1 MSRKDFESLIK
12 YVPDNL
18 NNNKFKTTVEEKP
31 YDLKNAETFL
41 VKITTA
47 KISEKEAFE
56 LYSDLIIQE
65 MLKAMEENIFDVP
78 KNLESV
84 FTGVYLHHKD
94 LSKEEKFERSLAERT
109 KLIRRRSD
117 EIERKEQN
125 INNELFK
132 AYFTDYQSP
141 SSMYKKL
148 SETKGA
154 VNKFRVE
161 SIKKVLRKLQ
171 RINDYTPKD
180 DADKIKKNEKI
191 IDIVERILYFDQL
204 NQSDQLLKIL
214 IPNQMLSRLPIS
226 LAQLKQE
233 IILKNSKMKLGN
245 YCILCTV

>member
-148 SETKGA
+148 IETENREINKAGA
-154 VNKFRVE
+154 DL
-161 SIKKVLRKLQ
+161 IKKVLTKLK
-171 RINDYTPKD
+171 RVIENH
-180 DADKIKKNEKI
+180 
-191 IDIVERILYFDQL
+191 
-204 NQSDQLLKIL
+204 LKV
-214 IPNQMLSRLPIS
+214 M
-226 LAQLKQE
+226 QLK
-233 IILKNSKMKLGN
+233 LKRIKR
-245 YCILCTV
+245 